1 MTRDPRGFLRYERV
15 EPPRRPARE
24 RVRDWAE
31 VGHAAEPSLASEQ
44 ATRCMD
50 CGIPF
55 CHHGCPLGNLIPE
68 WNDLASRQRWA
79 AASERLHATN
89 NFPEFTGRL
98 CPAPCEASCVLGIDR
113 DPVTIEQIEKTI
125 AELAFAHG
133 WVRPLAPS
141 METGHSVAIV
151 GSGPAGL
158 AAAQQLRRAGHQ
170 VTVYER
176 SDRVGGLLRYGIPE
190 FKLAKEVLDRRLTQL
205 AAEGVRFVC
214 EVEVGREVTLEDL
227 RAQHDAVVLA
237 IGSTRPRL
245 PDVPGADAKGIV
257 PAMEFLRAANR
268 AALDPKAAL
277 PISAE
282 GRRVVIL
289 GGGDTGSDCLGTA
302 LRQRARSVLQLEI
315 MPQPPRQRDT
325 RFPWPTY
332 PLLLRTSSSHEEAG
346 REVRSF
352 ARETIEFVVDE
363 RGWVSGLR
371 VCDVAWGRDGPTRV
385 AGSEREIP
393 ADLVLIAMGFV
404 GPELDAIDP
413 DGLLARTPRGTLL
426 VDERYAASLPGV
438 FGAGDC
444 QRGQSLIVWA
454 IAEGRS
460 VAHFV
465 DAHLEGATELPCPIA
480 PSMRPIAV

>member
-1 MTRDPRGFLRYERV
+1 MTRDSKGFLRYPRV
-15 EPPRRPARE
+15 EPPRRPAAA
-24 RVRDWAE
+24 RVTDWAE
-31 VGHAAEPSLASEQ
+31 VVQVAEPSLASEQ

-79 AASERLHATN
+79 AASERLQATN

-98 CPAPCEASCVLGIDR
+98 CPAPCEASCVLGINR

-125 AELAFAHG
+125 AEVAFAHG
-133 WVRPLAPS
+133 WVRPLPPTA
-141 METGHSVAIV
+141 ETGHSVAIV

-158 AAAQQLRRAGHQ
+158 AAAQQLRRAGHR

-190 FKLAKEVLDRRLTQL
+190 FKLAKEVLERRLAQL
-205 AAEGVRFVC
+205 VAEGVRFVC
-214 EVEVGREVTLEDL
+214 EVEVGRDVALGVL
-227 RAQHDAVVLA
+227 REEHDAVVLA
-237 IGSTRPRL
+237 LGSTRPRL
-245 PDVPGADAKGIV
+245 PEIPGAHAQGVV
-257 PAMEFLRAANR
+257 PAMDFLPAANR
-268 AALDPKAAL
+268 AALDRSATL
-277 PISAE
+277 PISAQ

-302 LRQRARSVLQLEI
+302 LRQGARSVLQLEI
-315 MPQPPRQRDT
+315 MPEPPRERDA

-332 PLLLRTSSSHEEAG
+332 PLLWRISSSHEEAG

-352 ARETIEFVVDE
+352 ARETVEFVADE
-363 RGWVSGLR
+363 QGWVSGLR
-371 VCDVAWGRDGPTRV
+371 VVEVAWGQEGPTRV
-385 AGSEREIP
+385 AGSEEEIP

-404 GPELDAIDP
+404 GPELDRIDP
-413 DGLLARTPRGTLL
+413 DGELARTPRGTLR
-426 VDERYAASLPGV
+426 VDERYATSVPGV
-438 FGAGDC
+438 FAAGDC

-454 IAEGRS
+454 ISEGRS

-465 DAHLEGATELPCPIA
+465 DAQLEGATELPCPIA
-480 PSMRPIAV
+480 PSARPLTV